1 MNAVAKTG
9 HKPSALS
16 AAIKEIIQESK
27 ADMAHAK
34 NTREMALLL
43 FNSLACIHKMS
54 PRKRLLLEV
63 SAMLHDIGWARTTN
77 GAHHKHSRD
86 MILQAKLPE
95 ITGKERRLCAL
106 IARYH
111 NKAEPNASKH
121 RQFAALKSSKRFIVL
136 WGAAILRVADG
147 LDCNHNG
154 KVHVSGCRIG
164 KTTLTILIDVQ
175 GSCPGEIRRAKRKG
189 ELLSR
194 MADRELEFLKDS

>member
-1 MNAVAKTG
+1 MNAVAKKG
-9 HKPSALS
+9 HKPSPLF
-16 AAIKEIIQESK
+16 AAIMGIIEESK

-34 NTREMALLL
+34 NTRKMALVL
-43 FNSLACIHKMS
+43 FNSLACIHKMGS
-54 PRKRLLLEV
+54 RERLLLEI

-95 ITGKERRLCAL
+95 ITGKERKLCAL

-111 NKAEPNASKH
+111 NKAEPDALKH
-121 RQFAALKSSKRFIVL
+121 RQFAALKSSKRYIVL

-164 KTTLTILIDVQ
+164 KTELTILIDAQ
-175 GSCPGEIRRAKRKG
+175 GSCPGEVRRAKRKG
-189 ELLSR
+189 ALLSR
-194 MADRELEFLKDS
+194 IAGREMTFLKGS